1 MGSGKMVLDKLVNQ
15 YYEGLSDNDLYM
27 IKVIHDN
34 IDKMKGMKI
43 QELAELS
50 HTSISSIHRLAKKLG
65 FDGYSDLKSY
75 IKLNDVPG
83 EDPDDLMELLDHDI
97 KQTLKHL
104 DQLNFDKL
112 NQMIDDAP
120 FIYIYG
126 TGTAQLEVANDVQRQ
141 LLSLYKR
148 SMVLKNERELMNGI
162 EQLSEEELLLI
173 ISLSGETK
181 NFEEIIHMIKA
192 RNVQYISVTTLKD
205 NLLAQNAMFNIYVNS
220 TPFYLFNGINNSSF
234 LPYHIVFDV
243 ILRKFSNWKKEK
255 HP

>member
-1 MGSGKMVLDKLVNQ
+1 MVLDKLVNE
-15 YYEGLSDNDLYM
+15 YYDALSDNDLYV

-34 IDKMKGMKI
+34 IDDMKVMKI

-50 HTSISSIHRLAKKLG
+50 HISISSIHRLAKKLG

-75 IKLNDVPG
+75 IKLNDAAG
-83 EDPDDLMELLDHDI
+83 EDTQDLMELLEHDI

-104 DQLNFDKL
+104 DQLNFDRL
-112 NQMIDDAP
+112 NRMIDEAP

-162 EQLSEEELLLI
+162 EQLADGEILLI

-181 NFEEIIHMIKA
+181 NFEDIIHLIKA

-243 ILRKFSNWKKEK
+243 ILRKFSKWKNEQADE
-255 HP
+255 

>member
-1 MGSGKMVLDKLVNQ
+1 MVLDKLVNQ
-15 YYEGLSDNDLYM
+15 YYDALSDNDLYV

-34 IDKMKGMKI
+34 IDDMKVMKI
-43 QELAELS
+43 QELAARS
-50 HTSISSIHRLAKKLG
+50 HTSISSIHRMAKKIG

-75 IKLNDVPG
+75 IKLNDRVE
-83 EDPDDLMELLDHDI
+83 EDTQDLMDLLEHDI

-104 DQLNFDKL
+104 DQLDFERL
-112 NQMIDDAP
+112 NRMIDEAP

-162 EQLSEEELLLI
+162 EQLTDGEILLI

-181 NFEEIIHMIKA
+181 NLEDIIHLIKA

-205 NLLAQNAMFNIYVNS
+205 NFLAQNAMFNIYVNS
-220 TPFYLFNGINNSSF
+220 TPFHLFNGINNSSF

-243 ILRKFSNWKKEK
+243 ILRKFSKWKNEQPGK
-255 HP
+255 

>member
-1 MGSGKMVLDKLVNQ
+1 MVLDKLVNE
-15 YYEGLSDNDLYM
+15 YYDALSDNDLYV

-34 IDKMKGMKI
+34 IDDMKVMKI

-50 HTSISSIHRLAKKLG
+50 HISISSIHRLAKKLG

-75 IKLNDVPG
+75 IKLNDAAG
-83 EDPDDLMELLDHDI
+83 EDTQDLMELLEHDI

-104 DQLNFDKL
+104 DQLNFDRL
-112 NQMIDDAP
+112 NRMIDEAP

-148 SMVLKNERELMNGI
+148 SMVLKNEGELMNGI
-162 EQLSEEELLLI
+162 EQLADGEILLI

-181 NFEEIIHMIKA
+181 NFEDIIHLIKA

-243 ILRKFSNWKKEK
+243 ILRKFSKWKNEQADE
-255 HP
+255 

>member
-1 MGSGKMVLDKLVNQ
+1 MVLDKLVNQ
-15 YYEGLSDNDLYM
+15 HYDALSENDLYV

-34 IDKMKGMKI
+34 IDEMKGMKI

-50 HTSISSIHRLAKKLG
+50 HISISSIHRMAKKLG

-75 IKLNDVPG
+75 IKLNDTAG
-83 EDPDDLMELLDHDI
+83 KDTQDLMELLEHDI
-97 KQTLKHL
+97 KQTLKYL
-104 DQLNFDKL
+104 GQLNFDRL
-112 NQMIDDAP
+112 NRMIDEAP

-162 EQLSEEELLLI
+162 EQLADGEILLI

-181 NFEEIIHMIKA
+181 NFEDIIQLIKT
-192 RNVQYISVTTLKD
+192 RNLQYISVTTLKD

-220 TPFYLFNGINNSSF
+220 TPFHLFNGINNSSF

-243 ILRKFSNWKKEK
+243 ILRKFSKWKNGQSEE
-255 HP
+255 